1 MGFCKAA
8 MANLFASLTAI
19 IGFIIGVQ
27 ISANESARNWIFA
40 LTAGNFLYIALVDMV
55 SIEIDFRNF
64 MKMTKYWVNIIGT
77 ALNHKKT

>member
-27 ISANESARNWIFA
+27 ISSNESARGWIFA

-55 SIEIDFRNF
+55 CNDIVLL
-64 MKMTKYWVNIIGT
+64 KYNK
-77 ALNHKKT
+77 A